1 MEIDRE
7 LLGKAIRQVR
17 AVRGMSQANLAEQA
31 GLKSNTVAL
40 IERGQRGVSMESLNA
55 LAGVLRVPAACLT
68 MLGTPGR
75 NEDSGTQSLVQS
87 LQSLIAATIDTQA
100 RLEAE
105 ENAEL
110 SKQRQI
116 QAAVS
121 SIPRIESLLEDRPDK
136 GKRGRSPKSGRI
148 KQKRTAPKS

>member
-17 AVRGMSQANLAEQA
+17 AVRGMSQADLAEQA

-55 LAGVLRVPAACLT
+55 LADVLRVPAACLT
-68 MLGTPGR
+68 MLGTSGR
-75 NEDSGTQSLVQS
+75 NEDTGTQTLVQS
-87 LQSLIAATIDTQA
+87 MQNLIAATIDTQA

-105 ENAEL
+105 EKAEL
-110 SKQRQI
+110 SKQKQI
-116 QAAVS
+116 QAAVN
-121 SIPRIESLLEDRPDK
+121 SIPRIESLLEERTDK
-136 GKRGRSPKSGRI
+136 GKRGRSKKAGKA
-148 KQKRTAPKS
+148 KQKRTSPKS